1 MMNPLKY
8 LAPALLLLLAMTS
21 PGTAVAQDDAVPGEG
36 ALSATIREDGQVK
49 HLEFPL
55 KHTEVRASIAGMVA
69 DVEVTQEFGNPYDQ
83 KIEAVYVF
91 PLPENAAV
99 NDMTMKVGE
108 RTVRG
113 LIKKRDEAR
122 QLYDEA
128 KQAGHVASL
137 LEQERPNIFTQS
149 VANIEPGKTILVTI
163 RYVADLK
170 YDHGTYTF
178 VFPMVVGPRYI
189 PGTPTGQQAGGW
201 APDTDQVPDASRI
214 TPPVLKPD
222 ERSGHDIR
230 VTVRLDAGVR
240 IKGLRSKS
248 HEVDIRTEGDS
259 RARVI
264 LLPGDR
270 IPNKDFVL
278 EYDVVGDK
286 PEMALLTHR
295 QPGSKHGYFMLMIQ
309 PKAELRAE
317 EITPKEMIF
326 VVDNS
331 GSMSGY
337 PIEKAK
343 ETMRRCLK
351 GMNPNDSFQ
360 VIRFSE
366 SASALSDRPLP
377 NTPGNVKK
385 GLKYVDD
392 MQGMGGTEMIEGIKA
407 SLSYP
412 PDPERVRI
420 VCFMTDGY
428 IGNENEIL
436 AAIEKLLGNARL
448 FSFGVGS
455 SVNRYLLD
463 RMAEVGRGMVQ
474 YVRPDEETETCVSRF
489 YERIDKPFLMDIDI
503 DWNGL
508 KVTDLYPRRIPDLF
522 SAQPVII
529 HGRYTQGGKADIV
542 LKGTVGGEAYSQPLA
557 VELPSANAE
566 DEAMASL
573 WARARVEDLMA
584 RMYAGEKQELVG
596 EVTQLGLEFRLMT
609 NYTSFVAVEEKTVT
623 EGGQAKTVQV
633 PVPMPE
639 GVSYEGVFGEY
650 EARGGG
656 AFKSGAL
663 MPTYAV
669 TSAAPLGPAGPPGPA
684 GPRGRGDGTTD
695 ALQWTEGPGF
705 AGVDPANP
713 IPYLVDRA
721 LLSRE
726 TPAPAPEATITR
738 YEVAAMA
745 ERIIAANNLQSQS
758 TVAPVTFT
766 DIPRGHWAASA
777 VQTVVT
783 RGIMSGRDATTF
795 AGNDSIARREF
806 AEVMSRLLQLG
817 GMKPHYGSIG
827 GIQMMLDYYLW
838 DRDPNAEYHPAAAE
852 TKADAYLTFAR
863 ADVMLRLR

>member
-1 MMNPLKY
+1 MTN
-8 LAPALLLLLAMTS
+8 ALSYFTIAVLVLLMGASLGA
-21 PGTAVAQDDAVPGEG
+21 AVANDDVPGEG
-36 ALSATIREDGQVK
+36 TLSATIREDGQVK

-99 NDMTMKVGE
+99 NDMTMKVGD

-122 QLYDEA
+122 QIYDEA
-128 KQAGHVASL
+128 KRAGHVASL

-189 PGTPTGQQAGGW
+189 PGTPTGQQGGGW

-240 IKGLRSKS
+240 VKGLRSKS
-248 HEVDIRTEGDS
+248 HEVDIRTEGDT
-259 RARVI
+259 RARVV
-264 LLPGDR
+264 LLPKDR

-278 EYDVVGDK
+278 EYDVVGEK

-295 QPGSKHGYFMLMIQ
+295 QPGSEHGYFMLMIQ
-309 PKAELRAE
+309 PKATFRAE

-343 ETMRRCLK
+343 ETMRRCLR

-377 NTPGNVKK
+377 NTPENVKK

-463 RMAEVGRGMVQ
+463 NMAEVGRGMVQ

-503 DWNGL
+503 DWHGL

-529 HGRYTQGGKADIV
+529 HGRYTQAGKTEIA
-542 LKGTVGGEAYSQPLA
+542 LKGTVGGNAYSQPLA
-557 VELPSANAE
+557 VELPAERGE
-566 DEAMASL
+566 DEALASL
-573 WARARVEDLMA
+573 WARARVEDLMGQ
-584 RMYAGEKQELVG
+584 MYGGEKQELVD

-623 EGGQAKTVQV
+623 EGGQPKTVQV

-639 GVSYEGVFGEY
+639 GVSYEGVFGDGQ
-650 EARGGG
+650 ARGAKAYMISTSAGMG
-656 AFKSGAL
+656 RPAG
-663 MPTYAV
+663 AV
-669 TSAAPLGPAGPPGPA
+669 TSAAPVPLGPAGPPGRRDQA
-684 GPRGRGDGTTD
+684 
-695 ALQWTEGPGF
+695 AEASVWSEGPGF
-705 AGVDPANP
+705 AGVDPADP
-713 IPYLVDRA
+713 MPYLVDRA

-726 TPAPAPEATITR
+726 TSAPAADATITR

-745 ERIIAANNLQSQS
+745 ERIIVVNNLQPQS
-758 TVAPVTFT
+758 TAAPVAFV
-766 DIPRGHWAASA
+766 DVPQDHWAASA

-795 AGNDSIARREF
+795 AGNETITRREF

-817 GMKPHYGSIG
+817 GIKPYYGSIG
-827 GIQMMLDYYLW
+827 GIQMMLDHYIW
-838 DRDPNAEYHPAAAE
+838 DRDPNAEYHPEVAE
-852 TKADAYLTFAR
+852 TKADAYLSFAR
-863 ADVMLRLR
+863 ADVTLRLR

>member
-1 MMNPLKY
+1 MMNPHMHFTLG
-8 LAPALLLLLAMTS
+8 LLLLLAVTS
-21 PGTAVAQDDAVPGEG
+21 LGEALAQADTGPGEG
-36 ALSATIREDGQVK
+36 TLSATIREDGQVK

-122 QLYDEA
+122 QIYDEA

-189 PGTPTGQQAGGW
+189 PGTPTGNQGGGW

-222 ERSGHDIR
+222 ERSGHDVR
-230 VTVRLDAGVR
+230 VSVRLDAGVR

-259 RARVI
+259 RARVV
-264 LLPGDR
+264 LLPKDR
-270 IPNKDFVL
+270 VPNKDFVL
-278 EYDVVGDK
+278 EYDVVGEK

-295 QPGSKHGYFMLMIQ
+295 QPGSEHGYFMLMIQ

-343 ETMRRCLK
+343 ETMRRCLR

-377 NTPGNVKK
+377 NTPENVRK
-385 GLKYVDD
+385 GLQYVDD

-436 AAIEKLLGNARL
+436 AAIERLLGNARL

-503 DWNGL
+503 DWHGL

-529 HGRYTQGGKADIV
+529 HGRYTQAGKTEITLNGKVGGK
-542 LKGTVGGEAYSQPLA
+542 KYSQPLQ
-557 VELPSANAE
+557 VDLPAEDSE
-566 DEAMASL
+566 DEALASL

-584 RMYAGEKQELVG
+584 QMYVGEKQELVD

-639 GVSYEGVFGEY
+639 SVSYEGVFGEKGG
-650 EARGGG
+650 RGGG
-656 AFKSGAL
+656 VLSAGLPLILGVPGRRAP
-663 MPTYAV
+663 MPR
-669 TSAAPLGPAGPPGPA
+669 TSAAPA
-684 GPRGRGDGTTD
+684 GPRGRAYESTD
-695 ALQWTEGPGF
+695 AFQWAEGPGF

-713 IPYLVDRA
+713 IPYLVDRT
-721 LLSRE
+721 LLSRQ
-726 TPAPAPEATITR
+726 TPAPAADATITR

-745 ERIIAANNLQSQS
+745 ERIIAVNNLQSQS

-766 DIPRGHWAASA
+766 DIPQGHWAASA
-777 VQTVVT
+777 VQTVVA

-795 AGNDSIARREF
+795 AGNDTIARREF
-806 AEVMSRLLQLG
+806 AEVMSRLLQLA

-838 DRDPNAEYHPAAAE
+838 DRDPNAEYHPEAAE
-852 TKADAYLTFAR
+852 TRADAYLSFAR
-863 ADVMLRLR
+863 ADVTLRLR